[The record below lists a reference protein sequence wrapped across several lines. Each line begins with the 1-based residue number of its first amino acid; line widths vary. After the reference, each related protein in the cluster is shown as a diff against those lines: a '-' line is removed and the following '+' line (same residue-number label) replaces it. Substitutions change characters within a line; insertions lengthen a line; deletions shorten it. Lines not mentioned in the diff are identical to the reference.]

1 MQTYLS
7 KILNNCDEVTQHVL
21 QKKEVEFS
29 LRKQIEIKIHV
40 MMCRC
45 CKNFEKQSEVIDDKL
60 KLYKNKIQ
68 QFPMYKAPQ
77 QLKDNLEK
85 IIS

>member
-45 CKNFEKQSEVIDDKL
+45 CKNFEKQSEVMESMDNFLVVHKPISTV
-60 KLYKNKIQ
+60 
-68 QFPMYKAPQ
+68 
-77 QLKDNLEK
+77 QLGGPTKYLVFT
-85 IIS
+85 